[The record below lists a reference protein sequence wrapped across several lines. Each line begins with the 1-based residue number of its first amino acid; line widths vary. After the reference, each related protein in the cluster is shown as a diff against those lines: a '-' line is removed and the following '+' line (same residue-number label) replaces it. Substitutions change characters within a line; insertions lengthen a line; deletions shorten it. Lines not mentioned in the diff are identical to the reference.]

1 MVNQSVNAFE
11 NMSVP
16 RALGKFIIPSVISQL
31 ATLILNLTDA
41 FFVGRTGDTYQISA
55 MTITFPLVMFM
66 TCTAMIFG
74 TGGNANVAAALA
86 EKNYEKVKK
95 FSSFSFYTAIAVI
108 SCISILLLIV
118 KEPCLRLLGA
128 DESSIAYCNGYLL
141 WVLHIPCAAMVGSQ
155 VMSQL
160 FVAEGE
166 TRIAS
171 IGIAGAGI
179 INIILDPIFVLGFHQ
194 GIVGAGI
201 ATCISNFSSFLFFIV
216 MFYRKRK
223 VSVLSI
229 SPKNYSVRNG
239 IAKNTLSVG
248 VPAGLSI
255 FLMNCG
261 DFVRNYLLGVYGG
274 QAELAAWG
282 TVQKLSNAF
291 MQICVGVV
299 QGVRPLISYNFAA
312 KAIKR
317 TKSIIRGAFGILIC
331 YAFLCF
337 GLVMLTPGPL
347 VRLFLPVEEVA
358 PLAERFFQTWIPCF
372 FGVCIVEGMNCVLQA
387 IGKWKISL
395 IDVLFNR
402 TIIYIPCMF
411 ILANY
416 FDIPGVLFSQTVSE
430 TTVAIVLIFVYGKIM
445 KNSEQQ
451 TRNL

>member
-1 MVNQSVNAFE
+1 MENQSVDIFE
-11 NMSVP
+11 RMSVP
-16 RALGKFIIPSVISQL
+16 RALAKFIIPSVISQL

-66 TCTAMIFG
+66 TCTATIFG

-95 FSSFSFYTAIAVI
+95 FSSFSFYTAMFVI
-108 SCISILLLIV
+108 SCISLLLLAV
-118 KEPCLRLLGA
+118 KEPCLGLLGA
-128 DESSIAYCNGYLL
+128 DSTSMEYCNGYLL
-141 WVLHIPCAAMVGSQ
+141 WVVHIPCAAMVGSQ

-179 INIILDPIFVLGFHQ
+179 INIILDPVFVLGLGQ

-201 ATCISNFSSFLFFIV
+201 ATCISNYSSFVFFLF
-216 MFYRKRK
+216 MFYRKK
-223 VSVLSI
+223 KTTALSI
-229 SPKNYSVRNG
+229 HPKYYSVRNG
-239 IAKNTLSVG
+239 IAKNTLAVG
-248 VPAGLSI
+248 IPAGLSI

-261 DFVRNYLLGVYGG
+261 DFVRNYLLGIYGG
-274 QAELAAWG
+274 QEELAAWG

-299 QGVRPLISYNFAA
+299 QGVRPLISYNYAA
-312 KAIKR
+312 NAIKR
-317 TKSIIRGAFGILIC
+317 TKAIIRGAFVILIG

-337 GLVMLTPGPL
+337 ALVMLAPGPL
-347 VRLFLPVEEVA
+347 VRLFLPVEDVA
-358 PLAERFFQTWIPCF
+358 PIAESFFRTWIPCF
-372 FGVCIVEGMNCVLQA
+372 FGVCVVEGMNCVLQA

-395 IDVLFNR
+395 IDVICNR
-402 TIIYIPCMF
+402 ALIYIPCMF
-411 ILANY
+411 ILSSH
-416 FDIPGVLFSQTVSE
+416 FHIPGVLFSQTISE
-430 TTVAIVLIFVYGKIM
+430 TVVAVVLLFVYRKIM
-445 KNSEQQ
+445 RDKE
-451 TRNL
+451 RKM